1 MSNTLIKAIDDDEL
15 CISVK
20 NVSKSFKNQI
30 IIEDLNL
37 SVHAKEIHGI
47 IGRNGAGKTT
57 LIESIVGFNKID
69 QGEIRLLNF
78 DSNINREELM
88 KHIGIQPQVANLLPR
103 QTVYET
109 IYLFSSFYKET
120 MEPKEIMELLELTEI
135 SAKRVKELSVGQ
147 KQRLLV
153 ALALIG
159 NPSLIILDEPTTGID
174 PQIRQL
180 IWNVLRG
187 IRNEGCT
194 IVLTT
199 HYMEEAEKL
208 CDRISILHD
217 KKIIVSGTPKEIIN
231 THRKKPTDSLEDVF
245 LYLTGANLRK
255 EVD

>member
-1 MSNTLIKAIDDDEL
+1 MSNTLMKTIDDDEFS
-15 CISVK
+15 ISVK
-20 NVSKSFKNQI
+20 NLTKSFKNQKV
-30 IIEDLNL
+30 IENLNL
-37 SVHAKEIHGI
+37 NIHAKEIHGI
-47 IGRNGAGKTT
+47 IGRNGAEKTT
-57 LIESIVGFNKID
+57 LIESIVGFNEID

-78 DSNINREELM
+78 DSSINREELM

-103 QTVYET
+103 QTVNET

-135 SAKRVKELSVGQ
+135 SAKRVKDLSVGQ

-231 THRKKPTDSLEDVF
+231 THRKKTSDSLEDVF
-245 LYLTGANLRK
+245 LYLTGSNLRK